1 MHAVS
6 CNCGYWVDIIIIIAS
21 EAFVQLLLRSVTSPK
36 DQPTQCYSAE
46 ATIQTL

>member
-6 CNCGYWVDIIIIIAS
+6 CNFGYWVDIIIAS

-36 DQPTQCYSAE
+36 DQLTQCYSAE

>member
-1 MHAVS
+1 MHAAS
-6 CNCGYWVDIIIIIAS
+6 CNCGYWVDIIIIAS

-36 DQPTQCYSAE
+36 DQLTQCYSAE